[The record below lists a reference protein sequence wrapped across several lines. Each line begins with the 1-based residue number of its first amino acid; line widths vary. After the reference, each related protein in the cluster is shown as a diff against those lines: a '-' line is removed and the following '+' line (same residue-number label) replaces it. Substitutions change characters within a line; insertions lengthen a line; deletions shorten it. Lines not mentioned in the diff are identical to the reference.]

1 MFLFMRNV
9 RVLFKNKKTTLF
21 GGLIVFL
28 TVEANLKKKTK
39 KRIFWTLN
47 VVNLNVDTTE
57 NPSAIL
63 IYDNEFVFP
72 I

>member
-39 KRIFWTLN
+39 KRIF
-47 VVNLNVDTTE
+47 
-57 NPSAIL
+57 
-63 IYDNEFVFP
+63 
-72 I
+72 